1 MLVLF
6 RMSESEAEK
15 KMNKGFVAWAQYL
28 EEWVIFHVAL
38 FQISSPSS
46 QLGPK
51 IISVHACV
59 CALITVSVTV
69 CLCMRTSF
77 QKHNSTSAP
86 NLPTWQLAPL
96 ITKSN
101 THQWMSNE
109 AFLRELWLTTG
120 LGSTPQVWITYY
132 VLLNHSVKYTD
143 EWMSSTSAEILPQ
156 TWQSFDLRQTGWGQA
171 SRRQFKSAVCAA
183 YMIPAAKFTLAIMRC
198 RNWVSELSIQSKL
211 VFNKGTQG
219 KSFLKSIVL
228 QSPCLTLEAHT
239 HSW

>member
-6 RMSESEAEK
+6 RMSESEAEN

-38 FQISSPSS
+38 LQISSPSS

-51 IISVHACV
+51 IISVCV
-59 CALITVSVTV
+59 LVTVSVFV
-69 CLCMRTSF
+69 CACAPLFKSTTSRL
-77 QKHNSTSAP
+77 HL

-132 VLLNHSVKYTD
+132 VLLNHAVKCTD
-143 EWMSSTSAEILPQ
+143 EWMSSTSVETLPKPGPFLISDKHAEDKL
-156 TWQSFDLRQTGWGQA
+156 

-183 YMIPAAKFTLAIMRC
+183 YVIPDTNLLLQSWGAETS
-198 RNWVSELSIQSKL
+198 VSELSIQSKL
-211 VFNKGTQG
+211 VLNKGAQG